1 MWPPALLGLRATG
14 MPLLLD
20 GAVESASGETFS
32 LVLGVEYLASRD
44 SRIARTVVWG
54 RGSGKRLFAG
64 VLCENGYYVVM
75 VGVVRRLM
83 SVT

>member
-1 MWPPALLGLRATG
+1 

-20 GAVESASGETFS
+20 GAVESASGGTFS
-32 LVLGVEYLASRD
+32 LVLGGEYLASRD

-54 RGSGKRLFAG
+54 SGRRLFAG

-83 SVT
+83 SAPLREVLP